1 MDTTH
6 VVVATL
12 LPLYWK
18 FFLIGLFGNLLH
30 VWKSSL
36 TDKIPFF
43 EYIKGDWQ
51 EIVWGLL
58 CYQALIWV
66 WHDWVLIGYISYL
79 GIDFPKVP
87 LNMGTIFIGYFSS
100 SIMGAVLL
108 LWEYLGAKLN
118 KIFTKKIDSIG
129 EPKP

>member
-6 VVVATL
+6 VVAATL

-30 VWKSSL
+30 VWKSALSEKVHL
-36 TDKIPFF
+36 I
-43 EYIKGDWQ
+43 EYIKANWQ
-51 EIVWGLL
+51 EIVWGIL

-66 WHDWVLIGYISYL
+66 WHDWVLLSYFGL
-79 GIDFPKVP
+79 TDKIP
-87 LNMGTIFIGYFSS
+87 LNMGTLFVGYFSS
-100 SIMGAVLL
+100 SIMGAVLV
-108 LWEYLGAKLN
+108 LWEYLGAKMN
-118 KIFTKKIDSIG
+118 TIFKKKIDSIG